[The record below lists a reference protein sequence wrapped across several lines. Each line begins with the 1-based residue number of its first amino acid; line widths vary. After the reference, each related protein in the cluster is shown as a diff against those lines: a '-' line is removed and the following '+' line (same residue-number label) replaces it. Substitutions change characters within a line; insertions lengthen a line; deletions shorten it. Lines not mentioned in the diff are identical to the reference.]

1 MVPLADNNFM
11 VVETLQLMQICL
23 SGQAESG
30 LLPSSHTR
38 RAITQLGMHPERDH
52 VTLSLECD
60 LVIPKLSTLGARGVP
75 SASSSSDSSYL
86 ANSNLNQLLFFPD
99 TNRLEAQ
106 DRAR

>member
-23 SGQAESG
+23 SGQAESS

-60 LVIPKLSTLGARGVP
+60 LVITLGARGVP